1 MRIICLLAILFSVH
15 ITSVSA
21 QEKQG
26 NDVEQ
31 ESGKKKK
38 KGKKEKKS
46 KKKSADKKE
55 GKEKKKK
62 KKDKGFDL
70 DDLIN
75 ADAPS
80 TLTPATDSSFAIDF
94 DGGSDPSDL
103 DIDFDDADRE
113 ASEEN
118 FGEPDSNLFF
128 TGDLSLEERRKY
140 DDEQRRA
147 PMPDK
152 IPKVNRTKFLNA
164 QNLYKKKQYDEALAA
179 FLETA
184 KPYHTN
190 NANLNY
196 QIGLCYLNSR
206 LEDRTKAVLHLEKAI
221 KNTHKKTKSFKA
233 SEDRAPLSA
242 HFYLA
247 KAYQISYR
255 LEEAIRMFK
264 YYKEITKP
272 NDALHQ
278 QVEREIAR
286 CTATRY
292 LVKNPKNFTIKH
304 LDMLNSAEDEF
315 APRVTADGQVLY
327 FTSVRERAD
336 FSNANITNSAT
347 GMHYEDMYRANATTV
362 GEFDGAKL
370 MELNTNENESIIGL
384 TGDAEKL
391 YINKGESYARK
402 LFVSEN
408 ADGIRMIP
416 ELLDPALKSIN
427 WKVDAYITP
436 SGDKI
441 VYAAPYQGQND
452 IFMVAKDEYGVWGKP
467 VRLPESINTMEP
479 EETPFITNDGNRLY
493 FSSKGH
499 SSMGGYDI
507 FYSDKTPNGWS
518 TPVNMGYPLNSVLD
532 ELHFVLTNDDQIAYF
547 TSNQPDGYGG
557 LDLYVVDLLGVN
569 FKDESIDVQEFT
581 SSTYDYSNVSVLELT
596 NQLTGKKIVYQPN
609 SDDYGFEKLLD
620 PCTRY
625 EVNFIV
631 RGRTARKEEIFA
643 PCGIEEG
650 KARKELGNRIV
661 DDYIMLASDTLPA
674 QLPTSLMDEANAA
687 AEAELWEEEEEQGPL
702 TYHWQIVVNNEP
714 YAPAQAYVSYM
725 NKKGKELF
733 KERVENDGTFTY
745 HKLSKRDRYIFELT
759 APGLEFVCDQI
770 RIVLI
775 DSNNEEVIGNRF
787 AIKCNI
793 DQ

>member
-21 QEKQG
+21 QEKSS
-26 NDVEQ
+26 DDIEQ

-38 KGKKEKKS
+38 KSKKEKKS
-46 KKKSADKKE
+46 K
-55 GKEKKKK
+55 EKKKK
-62 KKDKGFDL
+62 KGKKDGDFDIE
-70 DDLIN
+70 DLIN
-75 ADAPS
+75 SDTPS
-80 TLTPATDSSFAIDF
+80 TLTPATDSSFAVDF
-94 DGGSDPSDL
+94 DGGSVPRNSD
-103 DIDFDDADRE
+103 INFDDSDRE
-113 ASEEN
+113 ATEDN

-147 PMPDK
+147 PIPDK
-152 IPKVNRTKFLNA
+152 IPKVNRTKFLTA
-164 QNLYKKKQYDEALAA
+164 QNEYKKKQYDDALAS

-196 QIGLCYLNSR
+196 HIGLSYLNSR

-221 KNTHKKTKSFKA
+221 KNTHKKAKPFKS

-247 KAYQISYR
+247 KAYQTSYR

-272 NDALHQ
+272 NDPLHQ

-304 LDMLNSAEDEF
+304 LDMLSSAEDEF

-336 FSNANITNSAT
+336 FSNTNITNNAT
-347 GMHYEDMYRANATTV
+347 GLHYEDMYRANATTV
-362 GEFDGAKL
+362 GDFSNAKL

-384 TGDAEKL
+384 SGDSEKL
-391 YINKGESYARK
+391 YINKGESFSRK

-408 ADGIRMIP
+408 MDGIRMIP
-416 ELLDPALKSIN
+416 ELLDPALKAIN

-436 SGDKI
+436 EGDKI

-467 VRLPESINTMEP
+467 VRLPESINSMEP
-479 EETPFITNDGNRLY
+479 EETPFLSNDGNRLY

-499 SSMGGYDI
+499 SSMGGYDV
-507 FYSDKTPNGWS
+507 FFADKTPNGWS

-532 ELHFVLTNDDQIAYF
+532 ELHFVLSNDDQIAYF
-547 TSNQPDGYGG
+547 TSNQPKGYGG

-569 FKDESIDVQEFT
+569 FKEEGVDVQEFT

-609 SDDYGFEKLLD
+609 ADDYGFEKLLE

-631 RGRTARKEEIFA
+631 RGRTARKEEVFA
-643 PCGIEEG
+643 PCGIEAG
-650 KARKELGNRIV
+650 KERKELGNRIV
-661 DDYIMLASDTLPA
+661 DDYIMLASDTLPV
-674 QLPTSLMDEANAA
+674 QLPTSLVEEANAA
-687 AEAELWEEEEEQGPL
+687 AEAELWEDNEDQGPL
-702 TYHWQIVVNNEP
+702 TYHWQIVVNNVP

-733 KERVENDGTFTY
+733 KERVESDGSFTY
-745 HKLSKRDRYIFELT
+745 HKLSKKDRYIFELS

-793 DQ
+793 NQ